1 MAVRLTNFIREQILA
16 AVLKHA
22 FEAREKDLKER
33 KQAFA
38 KEIYNDIYPPKVR
51 AAMAAL
57 PEGFLPTSDY
67 LKVSF
72 EGGSYTRVDF
82 GESLPIANDHMYSAA
97 KVYPPEHP
105 FTARFIALDRE
116 EKDLKREKDEAKNNA
131 KAVLESVTTVKKLI
145 DVWPEIET
153 FARPY
158 AAEST
163 SRAVALPVRELNA
176 RLGLPPAGAVA

>member
-1 MAVRLTNFIREQILA
+1 MAVRLTKFIREQILNA
-16 AVLKHA
+16 LLKHS
-22 FEAREKDLKER
+22 FEAREKDLNER

-38 KEIYNDIYPPKVR
+38 KEIYNDVYPPKVR

-57 PEGFLPTSDY
+57 PAGFLPTCNG

-72 EGGSYTRVDF
+72 EGGRYTYVYF
-82 GESLPIANDHMYSAA
+82 GERLPIARDHECYVA

-105 FTARFIALDRE
+105 FAARFIALDRE

-145 DVWPEIET
+145 DLWPEVET

-163 SRAVALPVRELNA
+163 SRAVALPTRELNA
-176 RLGLPPAGAVA
+176 RLGLPPA

>member
-1 MAVRLTNFIREQILA
+1 MAVRLTNFIREQILNA
-16 AVLKHA
+16 LLKHS
-22 FEAREKDLKER
+22 FEARENDLKER

-57 PEGFLPTSDY
+57 PAGFLPTDKY
-67 LKVSF
+67 LRVAF
-72 EGGSYTRVDF
+72 EGGSYTRVCF
-82 GESLPIANDHMYSAA
+82 GERLPIAKAHEYNAA

-116 EKDLKREKDEAKNNA
+116 EKDLEREKDEAKNNA

-145 DVWPEIET
+145 DVWPEVET

-163 SRAVALPVRELNA
+163 SRAVALPIRELNA
-176 RLGLPPAGAVA
+176 MLGLPPAGAVA

>member
-1 MAVRLTNFIREQILA
+1 MAVRLTKLIREQILNA
-16 AVLKHA
+16 LLKHS
-22 FEAREKDLKER
+22 FEAREKGLKER

-57 PEGFLPTSDY
+57 PAGFLPTDND
-67 LKVSF
+67 LTVSF
-72 EGGSYTRVDF
+72 EGGGCPRADF
-82 GESLPIANDHMYSAA
+82 GERLPIAKAHEYNATKA
-97 KVYPPEHP
+97 YPPEPP
-105 FTARFIALDRE
+105 FTARFIPLDRE

-131 KAVLESVTTVKKLI
+131 KAVLERGTTVKKLI
-145 DVWPEIET
+145 DAWPEVET

-163 SRAVALPVRELNA
+163 SRAVA
-176 RLGLPPAGAVA
+176 